1 MPFQTGY
8 VCHLRVHVAT
18 QTLRKE
24 LDTARLMA
32 VSESN
37 VARGLADKLHR
48 VESERSRLAAECM
61 QLKLKAVESRMAAQ
75 KARAGAGAKVLWP
88 WIWIGRPCSA
98 VQCSTRAAPTP
109 GKSFRVREDIGAGH
123 PSVSGLKPPSCPSV

>member
-1 MPFQTGY
+1 MSSY
-8 VCHLRVHVAT
+8 VFHLWVHAAI

-61 QLKLKAVESRMAAQ
+61 QLKLKVIESRMAAQ
-75 KARAGAGAKVLWP
+75 KAKAGAGAKVLWP
-88 WIWIGRPCSA
+88 WIWIGRPRSAAQCSA
-98 VQCSTRAAPTP
+98 VQCSAVQCSAVQHAGGTNA
-109 GKSFRVREDIGAGH
+109 GKNVLSR
-123 PSVSGLKPPSCPSV
+123 